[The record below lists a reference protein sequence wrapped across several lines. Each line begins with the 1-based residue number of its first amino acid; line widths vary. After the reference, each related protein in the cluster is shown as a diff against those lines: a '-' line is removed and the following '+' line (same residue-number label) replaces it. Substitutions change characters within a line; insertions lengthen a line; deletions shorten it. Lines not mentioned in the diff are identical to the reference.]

1 MKRVQA
7 FKRAICVFMALI
19 FLTGAAPVSAS
30 WQAREASALSPA
42 SSAPTSGVCGDN
54 LTWEFD
60 ESTGTL
66 TISGTGD
73 MWDWDYNSHAP
84 WLQDHGYGWVN
95 NDILKVIIEEGV
107 TSVGDYAFESCRGI
121 GDVKFPSTLKSI
133 GEMAFNHNYNLKEIA
148 FPSGLESIG
157 DYAFFASMNIEEIN
171 LPYGIKQIGT
181 QAFRDG
187 EKIRKIIIPE
197 TATDI
202 GYAAF
207 TGKTAGPIGSGCDI
221 EFGWT
226 TNIPDKAFG
235 GDLGEGIPELVSVI
249 IPEGMVSIGDWAF
262 QGCQYLESV
271 TLPDSLLQIGNGA
284 FNTCDRL
291 THIDLPDK
299 LQVIGSGAFFFSG
312 LTSIAIPQSV
322 LIVGNDAF
330 SCCGNLAIVSLPKS
344 LSEISN
350 NLFSG
355 CRSLKA
361 ATIPEKVDYVGEG
374 AFSNCSSLKN
384 VIFPDSVNLVCD
396 NAFSNCN
403 SLEKVYYSGSESSW
417 GSISIGSGNEDLT
430 ESEIV
435 FSKASTPDMSLGN
448 GTDPAVTELYVVSR
462 TPDKETVNR
471 FDVFECEF
479 NMPVRKPTS
488 SEPDAYI
495 SIKDGYHVD
504 PVFTLNT
511 KSDLVRVEGSKVY
524 FDLGQADLDE
534 GTLYFIIFDA
544 GSVYA
549 QDGTPFYGLKYN
561 LIDKKAWQF
570 QVSSLDSDVTLK
582 WDTTGHLWWK
592 NEDRSKPPY
601 PDGSDEEY
609 AAAIVKWAQRAGIG
623 NVTPTAAAAMLDEPA
638 YLPVTDV
645 NASTWLLNDGGT
657 TVRQVVEDLIFLEN
671 LQPYINNL
679 DGSLDDRGAAYEMIM
694 DWNDQIQDYLK
705 ERNGNSNL
713 FFSAAMPLAHEALT
727 YLTSGIDGDIYKYT
741 RPILKANIDTSIQ
754 NYSTSGLEAYD
765 NYHDYKEAVSEIG
778 DALSTGKKVY
788 KAFAGDGASGWL
800 KLGWDMFSEYYEG
813 AGSDVID
820 DITSVLSYTNKIKG
834 VMQIAMVV
842 GNTTALFPLVIDF
855 YNSAMKGIKDDI
867 AGMYFV
873 YYYYIYDKYTQIY
886 NLLYDEEKDA
896 PSDYNLPEVMANYAG
911 LIMDDPILKSWVDY
925 MSRTDA
931 DKYLH
936 NECTQLRRDLANYA
950 LLLLYAKSINV
961 GEAQKSLARYLSAEL
976 SDSDTMRDILIG
988 SCPVRIDI
996 YDVNTNVKV
1005 ASLSSEDQAIMDCEY
1020 GTLYLMCENN
1030 ETKCFV
1036 LYSGEYRAQIIP
1048 YDNGTMD
1055 VLVTEVGEN
1064 GEMSSVYFED
1074 VNLVNGEPLNLS
1086 SLKSNA
1092 SLETGGQAISPNPLV
1107 PVSSILLTAPAELAV
1122 GESAAIGTE
1131 ISPVTATD
1139 YELTWASSN
1148 PSVAEVSDGGTV
1160 TAKSAGSTKITATS
1174 ANGVSSNVEVQVYTP
1189 AESISLDVDSLN
1201 ICVGE
1206 ELPVSITVSPLNAT
1220 HPVKWSSSSGSVAI
1234 VDDSGNICALSE
1246 GTAVLTAEVDGV
1258 SDSVTVT
1265 VAEKPISVIL
1275 YQSDTNGDRIKV
1287 DIINGSLYSSYTGS
1301 VFVSLYDTNGRMLS
1315 ISEQPLA
1322 LGPGT
1327 YMTDYIPISN
1337 WDGYSELTAKAFTID
1352 GQMLPVALGAEMN
1365 IIG

>member
-1 MKRVQA
+1 MKKVQA

-30 WQAREASALSPA
+30 GQSGEASALSPA
-42 SSAPTSGVCGDN
+42 SGAPTSGVCGDN
-54 LTWEFD
+54 LMWELD

-73 MWDWDYNSHAP
+73 MWDYTNSPNSTAMDGAP
-84 WLQDHGYGWVN
+84 WMTPN
-95 NDILKVIIEEGV
+95 NLHYENSTITNLIVEEGV
-107 TSVGDYAFESCRGI
+107 TSIGSAAFYYCKELRNVELADSITAIRDFAFSECHKLEGI
-121 GDVKFPSTLKSI
+121 VLPPKIKSI
-133 GEMAFNHNYNLKEIA
+133 GYCALASFY
-148 FPSGLESIG
+148 G
-157 DYAFFASMNIEEIN
+157 DAA
-171 LPYGIKQIGT
+171 L
-181 QAFRDG
+181 
-187 EKIRKIIIPE
+187 RKVIIPE
-197 TATDI
+197 SMAEI
-202 GYAAF
+202 GDGAF
-207 TGKTAGPIGSGCDI
+207 YSPNLKTAGPLNSGYNI

-226 TNIPDKAFG
+226 KEIPSRAFAGLAGAHAGSYISYAFIPD
-235 GDLGEGIPELVSVI
+235 GIER
-249 IPEGMVSIGDWAF
+249 IGDSAF
-262 QGCQYLESV
+262 FQCYYLEIIR
-271 TLPDSLLQIGNGA
+271 LPDSLKSIERWAFSYTALKSIYFPNG
-284 FNTCDRL
+284 L
-291 THIDLPDK
+291 LS
-299 LQVIGSGAFFFSG
+299 IGSHAFDCCSELRRVLF
-312 LTSIAIPQSV
+312 PESV
-322 LIVGNDAF
+322 QQIDEYAF
-330 SCCGNLAIVSLPKS
+330 I
-344 LSEISN
+344 
-350 NLFSG
+350 
-355 CRSLKA
+355 
-361 ATIPEKVDYVGEG
+361 Y
-374 AFSNCSSLKN
+374 
-384 VIFPDSVNLVCD
+384 
-396 NAFSNCN
+396 CN
-403 SLEKVYYSGSESSW
+403 SLEKVYYSGSESGW

-430 ESEIV
+430 GSEIV

-479 NMPVRKPTS
+479 NMPVRKPTA

-582 WDTTGHLWWK
+582 WDITGHLWWK
-592 NEDRSKPPY
+592 DEDRSKPPY

-873 YYYYIYDKYTQIY
+873 YYYYIYDKYPQIY

-1220 HPVKWSSSSGSVAI
+1220 HPVNWSSSSGSVAI

-1315 ISEQPLA
+1315 INELPLA

-1327 YMTDYIPISN
+1327 YMTEYVPISN
-1337 WDGYSELTAKAFTID
+1337 WDGHSELTAKAFTVD
-1352 GQMLPVALGAEMN
+1352 GQMIPVASGSEMD

>member
-1 MKRVQA
+1 MK
-7 FKRAICVFMALI
+7 KRILSMILI
-19 FLTGAAPVSAS
+19 AAMLSSLLTVGATADSDRS
-30 WQAREASALSPA
+30 GNIGTNARWYYD
-42 SSAPTSGVCGDN
+42 SSK
-54 LTWEFD
+54 
-60 ESTGTL
+60 STV
-66 TISGTGD
+66 TISGTGAID
-73 MWDWDYNSHAP
+73 GIPYS
-84 WLQDHGYGWVN
+84 
-95 NDILKVIIEEGV
+95 DISDGQPYFSIDKLIIEEGI
-107 TSVGDYAFESCRGI
+107 TSIASISASIHELHTEDYFGKMVRFSSVELPASLVQAENNPFLGHRELTSI
-121 GDVKFPSTLKSI
+121 VVDDSNTKFFVVDGSVLYERLGSGNLRIVSAPSVSNHSI
-133 GEMAFNHNYNLKEIA
+133 
-148 FPSGLESIG
+148 LEG
-157 DYAFFASMNIEEIN
+157 TT
-171 LPYGIKQIGT
+171 QIG
-181 QAFRDG
+181 
-187 EKIRKIIIPE
+187 
-197 TATDI
+197 
-202 GYAAF
+202 
-207 TGKTAGPIGSGCDI
+207 
-221 EFGWT
+221 
-226 TNIPDKAFG
+226 KAFAG
-235 GDLGEGIPELVSVI
+235 NINIVSLS
-249 IPEGMVSIGDWAF
+249 IPEGVDDFDFTNCSS
-262 QGCQYLESV
+262 LLSV
-271 TLPDSLLQIGNGA
+271 KLPDSLSALNSQVFWGCVSLA
-284 FNTCDRL
+284 R
-291 THIDLPDK
+291 IDIPKNVKTIAAGTLWEGVRYRDTTTLYFHGDK
-299 LQVIGSGAFFFSG
+299 APELVYDLADADGD
-312 LTSIAIPQSV
+312 TSNNVPITGWNANK
-322 LIVGNDAF
+322 LIVYYPENASEWDVIVNDRF
-330 SCCGNLAIVSLPKS
+330 HIWIDEMGDLEFRTWRVN
-344 LSEISN
+344 EFTN
-350 NLFSG
+350 T
-355 CRSLKA
+355 LK
-361 ATIPEKVDYVGEG
+361 
-374 AFSNCSSLKN
+374 
-384 VIFPDSVNLVCD
+384 
-396 NAFSNCN
+396 
-403 SLEKVYYSGSESSW
+403 
-417 GSISIGSGNEDLT
+417 
-430 ESEIV
+430 
-435 FSKASTPDMSLGN
+435 LGN

-471 FDVFECEF
+471 FGVFECEF
-479 NMPVRKPTS
+479 NMPVRKPTA

-582 WDTTGHLWWK
+582 WDITGHLWWK
-592 NEDRSKPPY
+592 DEDRSKPPY

-873 YYYYIYDKYTQIY
+873 YYYYIYDKYPQIY
-886 NLLYDEEKDA
+886 NLLYGEEKDA

-1315 ISEQPLA
+1315 INELPLA

-1327 YMTDYIPISN
+1327 YMTEYVPISN
-1337 WDGYSELTAKAFTID
+1337 WDGHSELTAKAFTVD
-1352 GQMLPVALGAEMN
+1352 GQMIPVASGSEMD

>member
-1 MKRVQA
+1 MK
-7 FKRAICVFMALI
+7 KRILSMILI
-19 FLTGAAPVSAS
+19 AAMLSSLLTVGATADSDRS
-30 WQAREASALSPA
+30 GNIGTNARWYYD
-42 SSAPTSGVCGDN
+42 SSK
-54 LTWEFD
+54 
-60 ESTGTL
+60 STV
-66 TISGTGD
+66 TISGTGAID
-73 MWDWDYNSHAP
+73 GIPYS
-84 WLQDHGYGWVN
+84 
-95 NDILKVIIEEGV
+95 DISDGQPYFSVDKLKIEEGI
-107 TSVGDYAFESCRGI
+107 TSIANISASTIEPYVEDYY
-121 GDVKFPSTLKSI
+121 
-133 GEMAFNHNYNLKEIA
+133 GEMVRFSSVELPASLVQAENNPFLGHRELTSIVVDDSNTKFFVVDGSVLYERLGSGNLRIVSAPSVSNHSI
-148 FPSGLESIG
+148 LEG
-157 DYAFFASMNIEEIN
+157 TT
-171 LPYGIKQIGT
+171 QIG
-181 QAFRDG
+181 
-187 EKIRKIIIPE
+187 
-197 TATDI
+197 
-202 GYAAF
+202 
-207 TGKTAGPIGSGCDI
+207 
-221 EFGWT
+221 
-226 TNIPDKAFG
+226 KAFAG
-235 GDLGEGIPELVSVI
+235 NINIVSLS
-249 IPEGMVSIGDWAF
+249 IPEGVDDFDFTNCSN
-262 QGCQYLESV
+262 LLSV
-271 TLPDSLLQIGNGA
+271 KLPDSLSALDSHVFWG
-284 FNTCDRL
+284 C
-291 THIDLPDK
+291 
-299 LQVIGSGAFFFSG
+299 
-312 LTSIAIPQSV
+312 
-322 LIVGNDAF
+322 
-330 SCCGNLAIVSLPKS
+330 VSLARIDIPKNVKTIAS
-344 LSEISN
+344 GSFWEGMHYRDTTTLYFHGDKAPELVYDLADADGDISN
-350 NLFSG
+350 NVPITG
-355 CRSLKA
+355 W
-361 ATIPEKVDYVGEG
+361 
-374 AFSNCSSLKN
+374 
-384 VIFPDSVNLVCD
+384 
-396 NAFSNCN
+396 NANK
-403 SLEKVYYSGSESSW
+403 LIVYYPENASDWDVIVNDKFHIWIVEMGDLEFRTW
-417 GSISIGSGNEDLT
+417 RVNEFTNTL
-430 ESEIV
+430 
-435 FSKASTPDMSLGN
+435 KLGN

-479 NMPVRKPTS
+479 NMPVRKPTA

-582 WDTTGHLWWK
+582 WDITGHLWWK
-592 NEDRSKPPY
+592 DEDRSKPPY

-609 AAAIVKWAQRAGIG
+609 AATIVKWAQRAGIG

-873 YYYYIYDKYTQIY
+873 YYYYIYDKYPQIY

-1020 GTLYLMCENN
+1020 GTLYLMGENN

-1258 SDSVTVT
+1258 SDSITVT

-1315 ISEQPLA
+1315 INELPLA

-1327 YMTDYIPISN
+1327 YMTEYVPISN
-1337 WDGYSELTAKAFTID
+1337 WDGHSELTAKAFTVD
-1352 GQMLPVALGAEMN
+1352 GQMIPVASGSEMD

>member
-1 MKRVQA
+1 MK
-7 FKRAICVFMALI
+7 KRILSMILI
-19 FLTGAAPVSAS
+19 AAMLSSLLTVGATADSDRS
-30 WQAREASALSPA
+30 GNIGTNARWYYD
-42 SSAPTSGVCGDN
+42 SSK
-54 LTWEFD
+54 
-60 ESTGTL
+60 STV
-66 TISGTGD
+66 TISGTGAID
-73 MWDWDYNSHAP
+73 GIPYS
-84 WLQDHGYGWVN
+84 
-95 NDILKVIIEEGV
+95 DISDGQPYFSIDKLIIEEGI
-107 TSVGDYAFESCRGI
+107 TSIASISASIHELHTEDYFGKMVRFSSVELPASLVQAENNPFLGHRELTSI
-121 GDVKFPSTLKSI
+121 VVDDSNTKFFVVDGSVLYERLGSGNLRIVSAPSVSNHSI
-133 GEMAFNHNYNLKEIA
+133 
-148 FPSGLESIG
+148 LEG
-157 DYAFFASMNIEEIN
+157 TT
-171 LPYGIKQIGT
+171 QIG
-181 QAFRDG
+181 
-187 EKIRKIIIPE
+187 
-197 TATDI
+197 
-202 GYAAF
+202 
-207 TGKTAGPIGSGCDI
+207 
-221 EFGWT
+221 
-226 TNIPDKAFG
+226 KAFAG
-235 GDLGEGIPELVSVI
+235 NINIVSLS
-249 IPEGMVSIGDWAF
+249 IPEGVDDFDFTNCSN
-262 QGCQYLESV
+262 LLSV
-271 TLPDSLLQIGNGA
+271 KLPDSLSAL
-284 FNTCDRL
+284 DS
-291 THIDLPDK
+291 HIFWGCVSLARID
-299 LQVIGSGAFFFSG
+299 
-312 LTSIAIPQSV
+312 IPQNVKTIASGSSWEGV
-322 LIVGNDAF
+322 DYRDTTTLYFHGDKAPELVYDLADAD
-330 SCCGNLAIVSLPKS
+330 GD
-344 LSEISN
+344 ISN
-350 NLFSG
+350 NVPITG
-355 CRSLKA
+355 W
-361 ATIPEKVDYVGEG
+361 
-374 AFSNCSSLKN
+374 
-384 VIFPDSVNLVCD
+384 
-396 NAFSNCN
+396 NANK
-403 SLEKVYYSGSESSW
+403 LIVYYPENASDWDVIVNDRFHIWIDEMGDLEFRTW
-417 GSISIGSGNEDLT
+417 RVNEFTNTL
-430 ESEIV
+430 
-435 FSKASTPDMSLGN
+435 KLGN

-479 NMPVRKPTS
+479 NMPVRKPTA

-582 WDTTGHLWWK
+582 WDITGHLWWK
-592 NEDRSKPPY
+592 DEDRSKPPY

-609 AAAIVKWAQRAGIG
+609 AAEIVKWAQRAGIG

-820 DITSVLSYTNKIKG
+820 DITSVLSYTNQIKG

-873 YYYYIYDKYTQIY
+873 YYYYIYDKYPQIY

-1020 GTLYLMCENN
+1020 GTLYLMGENN

-1107 PVSSILLTAPAELAV
+1107 PVTSILLTAPAELAV
-1122 GESAAIGTE
+1122 GESAVIGTK

-1315 ISEQPLA
+1315 INELPLA

-1327 YMTDYIPISN
+1327 YMTEYVPISN
-1337 WDGYSELTAKAFTID
+1337 WDGHSELTAKAFTVD
-1352 GQMLPVALGAEMN
+1352 GQMIPVASGSEMD